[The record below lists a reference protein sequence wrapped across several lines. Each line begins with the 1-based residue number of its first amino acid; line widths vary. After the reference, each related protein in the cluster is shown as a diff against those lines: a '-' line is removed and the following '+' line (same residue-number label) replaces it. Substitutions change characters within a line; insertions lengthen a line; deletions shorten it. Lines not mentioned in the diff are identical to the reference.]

1 MKKAAK
7 ISDRSCRRIHKSL
20 LFHSCLDNEFVLL
33 HHQPAPCTRTLPC
46 ITTFSRAR
54 TRGSGFRP
62 PLSSVHLNKSA
73 YTLIPLPPHCI
84 RSHRFVDT
92 LWTPPSVP
100 QCLVCVR
107 RVIKAELLLSKSHSR
122 SRPEGLTSCLLRG
135 GGLEKQTRNGA
146 LMEVDAPSSEGDK
159 NKSHL
164 GEGRKTIATSPSEG
178 PLFLPKQ
185 FIPLII

>member
-1 MKKAAK
+1 MNLFYCTANQH
-7 ISDRSCRRIHKSL
+7 RIAMYANIALH
-20 LFHSCLDNEFVLL
+20 NNVL
-33 HHQPAPCTRTLPC
+33 QTPDPVP
-46 ITTFSRAR
+46 
-54 TRGSGFRP
+54 RGSGFRP

-84 RSHRFVDT
+84 RSHRSVDT
-92 LWTPPSVP
+92 LWAPPSVP
-100 QCLVCVR
+100 QCLVCVG
-107 RVIKAELLLSKSHSR
+107 RVIKAESLLSNSYSSSR
-122 SRPEGLTSCLLRG
+122 AEGLITSCLLRG

-164 GEGRKTIATSPSEG
+164 GEGRKTIATSEG

-185 FIPLII
+185 FIPLLI